1 MMIDTRESKIFVRP
15 GGEGLDQLVPRR
27 RRVDVAARHL
37 LEQIL
42 ELFV

>member
-1 MMIDTRESKIFVRP
+1 MMIDTRESKIFVGP
-15 GGEGLDQLVPRR
+15 GGERLHQLVPRR

>member
-1 MMIDTRESKIFVRP
+1 MMIDTRESKIFVRT
-15 GGEGLDQLVPRR
+15 GRERLHQLVPRR